1 MRTTLS
7 KITILLLLPLFL
19 VTSVNSALGY
29 SWCFGADGHVDV
41 KYTTNDNCC
50 SGELEPGPGHD
61 RTVSSGVQLRSE
73 QCGPC
78 LDLLVQQGEA
88 VFFKRL
94 KKAPTL
100 SLDAYTPVSYD
111 VSSRQSVNLIVGN
124 LASQPPPR
132 ISQTILAHRTVVL
145 LN

>member
-1 MRTTLS
+1 MRTPLS

-19 VTSVNSALGY
+19 LTSVNSAMGY

-50 SGELEPGPGHD
+50 SGDLETGPGHD
-61 RTVSSGVQLRSE
+61 REGSLGVQLRNE

-78 LDLLVQQGEA
+78 LDLPAQQGEA
-88 VFFKRL
+88 VFLKRL

-100 SLDAYTPVSYD
+100 SLSAFTPVSYD
-111 VSSRQSVNLIVGN
+111 VSFKQIANLIVGN
-124 LASQPPPR
+124 LASHPPQR
-132 ISQTILAHRTVVL
+132 VSQTILALRTVVL